1 LNTTNDISFA
11 LVFCHVKLSRGIG
24 LSETDRIA
32 VVDCQ
37 TAGISGDM
45 FLGALI
51 DLGADVSKIVAAIE
65 SLGSEGNDYKNIKID
80 IRKIIRKGFRATKI
94 DVTAESSMRKHA
106 DNLIEIVEK
115 SAGNLKLSERARKFA
130 SSVIRTLV
138 ESEANLHQESQSSA
152 HLHEVGLVDTAA
164 EIIGSAVALEDL
176 GLFNAK
182 IYATPVSVG
191 GGLFTFSH
199 GTMSSPAPATLAI
212 LASKNFPLKGGPVES
227 ELTTPTGASILVNLT
242 EEVSCFYPEMTP
254 FKVGYGAGN
263 KDFEEMPNVLRITL
277 GEPLDK
283 WLLKDEIAVLE
294 TNLDDVTGEIVG
306 NSVDKLLREGAKD
319 VSIIPMFTKKNR
331 PGQILKVIADR
342 KDVRHLS
349 RILMEETGTLGV
361 RVYPC
366 ERHIVN
372 RELFSVDVNV
382 DDAKERVRVK
392 VAKDRG
398 GKIIRIKPEYEDV
411 KRIADKTGKP
421 LREIVELVTMR
432 AKDVLL
438 KR

>member
-1 LNTTNDISFA
+1 VL
-11 LVFCHVKLSRGIG
+11 
-24 LSETDRIA
+24 ETDKI
-32 VVDCQ
+32 VVIDCQ

-51 DLGADVSKIVAAIE
+51 DLGADVSKIVSAIE
-65 SLGSEGNDYKNIKID
+65 SLGAQGNGYKNIKVD
-80 IRKIIRKGFRATKI
+80 IKHVMRKGFGATKI
-94 DVTAESSMRKHA
+94 DVTAESSTRKHA
-106 DNLIEIVEK
+106 DELIEIVDKHAEK
-115 SAGNLKLSERARKFA
+115 LKLSEKARKFA
-130 SSVIRTLV
+130 SNVIHTLV
-138 ESEANLHQESQSSA
+138 ESEASLHHESHSSA

-176 GLFNAK
+176 GFFNAK

-212 LASKNFPLKGGPVES
+212 LTSKNFPLKGGPVES

-242 EEVSCFYPEMTP
+242 EEVGRFYPEMTP
-254 FKVGYGAGN
+254 LKVGYGAGN
-263 KDFEEMPNVLRITL
+263 KDFEEMPNVLRVTL
-277 GEPLDK
+277 GKPLDN

-331 PGQILKVIADR
+331 PGQILKIVTDR

-372 RELFSVDVNV
+372 RELFSVEVNV
-382 DDAKERVRVK
+382 DDSKERVRVK
-392 VAKDRG
+392 VAKDRR

-421 LREIVELVTMR
+421 LREIVELATTR
-432 AKDVLL
+432 ARDVLL